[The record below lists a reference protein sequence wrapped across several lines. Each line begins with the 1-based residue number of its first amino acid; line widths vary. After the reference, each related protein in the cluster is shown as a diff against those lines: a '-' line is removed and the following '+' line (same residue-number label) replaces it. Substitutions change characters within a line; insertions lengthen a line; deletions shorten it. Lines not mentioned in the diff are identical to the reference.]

1 MTNAPDARRRPDRD
15 RHPNAPLPD
24 AAIVER
30 AIRSRRSIRGL
41 TGPAL
46 TTAEVDRLV
55 SLACTAPAPHHTRP
69 WRFAEVSPERRS
81 ALATAMGAAW
91 QADMERDGVPAAQ
104 QERALARSRRQIEG
118 APTLLLGCLV
128 ADGLRVYEDDRRARA
143 EWGLAQHSFGAALQN
158 ILLAA
163 STSGLAAFWIS
174 APLYAQ
180 DAVREA
186 LDLDESW
193 QPQAFVALG
202 HPAADYVPFD
212 RPPPDLGVH
221 LVRQ

>member
-1 MTNAPDARRRPDRD
+1 MTEPDT
-15 RHPNAPLPD
+15 
-24 AAIVER
+24 AAIVET

-41 TGPAL
+41 VGPAL
-46 TTAEVDRLV
+46 DPEQVEHLV
-55 SLACTAPAPHHTRP
+55 ALACTAPAPHHTRP

-81 ALATAMGAAW
+81 DLATAMGEAW
-91 QADMERDGVPAAQ
+91 RADMEHDGVPVAQ
-104 QERALARSRRQIEG
+104 QEKALRRTRRQIES

-158 ILLAA
+158 VLLAA
-163 STSGLAAFWIS
+163 STSGLGAFWIS

-180 DAVREA
+180 DAVRSA
-186 LDLDESW
+186 LDLDASW

-202 HPAADYVPFD
+202 HPSEDYVPFD
-212 RPPPDLGVH
+212 RPTPDLGVH
-221 LVRQ
+221 FVRR

>member
-1 MTNAPDARRRPDRD
+1 MTEPDTS
-15 RHPNAPLPD
+15 
-24 AAIVER
+24 AIVDG

-46 TTAEVDRLV
+46 SPEQVEHLV
-55 SLACTAPAPHHTRP
+55 ALACTAPAPHHTRP

-81 ALATAMGAAW
+81 DLATAMGEAW
-91 QADMERDGVPAAQ
+91 RADMEHDGVPVAQ
-104 QERALARSRRQIEG
+104 QEKALRRTRRQIES

-158 ILLAA
+158 VLLAA
-163 STSGLAAFWIS
+163 STSGLGAFWIS

-180 DAVREA
+180 DAVRSA
-186 LDLDESW
+186 LDLDASW

-202 HPAADYVPFD
+202 HPSEDYVPFD
-212 RPPPDLGVH
+212 RPTPDLGVH
-221 LVRQ
+221 FVRR